1 MEFLWEIHN
10 GVIIALVE
18 FWRHELIF
26 DHNKTISRHG
36 LCNQRVSNDA
46 AYMFTYLYDTPWET
60 QTGSTSE
67 IRRKKAADNQF
78 KEFISNISHMDT
90 TVAIIYRLYIGFKW

>member
-1 MEFLWEIHN
+1 MWNFEEKFEN

-26 DHNKTISRHG
+26 DHYKTISRHG

-46 AYMFTYLYDTPWET
+46 AYMFAYLYDTQGET
-60 QTGSTSE
+60 QTGNTSE
-67 IRRKKAADNQF
+67 IRRKKVTDNQF
-78 KEFISNISHMDT
+78 KEIISNISHMDM
-90 TVAIIYRLYIGFKW
+90 TVAIFNRL